1 MTERKY
7 RSISKGEGPNER
19 GEDAALRQFPG
30 LTEGDLKKASALFKR
45 YVFYRTKGKGRTI
58 WTSCCGVRERY
69 IGMDMREVRPE
80 DRAMMTAQHN
90 ALIRCPFC
98 GETAQVKCVGKIGIG
113 RMIEEYQPAVFLH
126 TSQSGKTI
134 YAQGY
139 WMKKEY
145 SQADT
150 DTLCAAPLFMATM
163 VCRFRAGEAI
173 RWEQDWG
180 GEWIRAKESC
190 FGEEPFRQNGLF
202 SAVPEYSVIGME
214 RLEKSF
220 LRYIDLYEAQRA
232 IEYVHNSHIDRWMC
246 LIRFLYVAAQYPR
259 QTEMLLKMG
268 LGDILDDWVKLRKKN
283 AAVLNWAETDP
294 RKAFRLT
301 GAELKEWIDSGGE
314 TRALTFRRFLAKH
327 GICIK
332 ISEAAAMLR
341 GTCDLEGQLRKAFRR
356 AEEYHGK
363 KGQVLRYLRGKG
375 ENELQQRLEAAT
387 RYWLDYIDAAES
399 NGVELWKKKNF
410 LPQDLRR
417 ANDRECSIRQAR
429 LEAERA
435 EQEKRKALAEA
446 ETWAVRFEEVRKKYA
461 LEMDGLVIVA
471 PGCANDIL
479 REGKALCHCVGG
491 YADRH
496 RDGKTTILFL
506 RKAQTPD
513 KPFMTIEMNGNKL
526 VQIHG
531 YRNEGVYTGK
541 GRFAPD
547 PRKVYKDW
555 LDTWM
560 RWLMA
565 GSPRRKDGTA
575 RMQKGK
581 KPAKT
586 VA

>member
-1 MTERKY
+1 MQTWQK
-7 RSISKGEGPNER
+7 SISKGEGPNER

-30 LTEGDLKKASALFKR
+30 LTEGDLTKANALFKR

-80 DRAMMTAQHN
+80 DSAALTARHG
-90 ALIRCPFC
+90 ALIRYPFC
-98 GETAQVKCVGKIGIG
+98 GATAQIKCVGKIGIG
-113 RMIEEYQPAVFLH
+113 HMIEEYKPAVFLH

-163 VCRFRAGEAI
+163 VYRFRAGEAI
-173 RWEQDWG
+173 RWEQEWT

-190 FGEEPFRQNGLF
+190 FGEEPFRTYGLF
-202 SAVPEYSVIGME
+202 SGVPEYHAIGME

-220 LRYIDLYEAQRA
+220 LRYIDLCEAQRA
-232 IEYVHNSHIDRWMC
+232 IEYVRHGDTSKWMC

-259 QTEMLLKMG
+259 QTEMLLKMR
-268 LGDILDDWVKLRKKN
+268 LGNILDDWVKLKKKN
-283 AAVLNWAETDP
+283 AAVLRWEETDP

-314 TRALTFRRFLAKH
+314 TRVLTFRKQLERE
-327 GICIK
+327 GIHAGIA
-332 ISEAAAMLR
+332 ETVQMVR
-341 GTCDLEGQLRKAFRR
+341 GTVDLESVMRNAFRKAD
-356 AEEYHGK
+356 EWHGN
-363 KGQVLRYLRGKG
+363 KGQVLRYLRERAEPGSLG
-375 ENELQQRLEAAT
+375 RLDAAT

-410 LPQDLRR
+410 LPRDLRR
-417 ANDRECSIRQAR
+417 AHDRECSIRQAR

-435 EQEKRKALAEA
+435 EQERRKALAEA
-446 ETWAVRFEEVRKKYA
+446 EIWAVRFEEVRKKYA

-479 REGKALCHCVGG
+479 QEGKVLCHCVGG
-491 YADRH
+491 YANRH

-506 RKAQTPD
+506 RKAQAPD

-531 YRNEGVYTGK
+531 YRNEGLYTGK

-565 GSPRRKDGTA
+565 GSPRKKDGTA
-575 RMQKGK
+575 RIPK
-581 KPAKT
+581 KKKA
-586 VA
+586 AA

>member
-1 MTERKY
+1 MAGRRYE
-7 RSISKGEGPNER
+7 SISAGKGPNEQR
-19 GEDAALRQFPG
+19 EDAALRQFPG
-30 LTEGDLKKASALFKR
+30 LTESDLTKANALFKR
-45 YVFYRTKGKGRTI
+45 YVFYRTKGNGRTL
-58 WTSCCGVRERY
+58 WTSCCGARERY

-80 DRAMMTAQHN
+80 DRAVLWARHGDR
-90 ALIRCPFC
+90 IECPFC
-98 GETAQVKCVGKIGIG
+98 GKTAQVKCVGKIGIG
-113 RMIEEYQPAVFLH
+113 RMIEEYQPVVFLH

-139 WMKKEY
+139 WTKKEY

-163 VCRFRAGEAI
+163 VYRFRAGEAI

-190 FGEEPFRQNGLF
+190 FGEEPFRKNGLF
-202 SAVPEYSVIGME
+202 SGVLEYSVIGME

-220 LRYIDLYEAQRA
+220 LRYIDLYEAKCA
-232 IEYVHNSHIDRWMC
+232 IEYVRNSHIDRWMC

-301 GAELKEWIDSGGE
+301 GAELKEWIDSGGG

-341 GTCDLEGQLRKAFRR
+341 GTYTLEGQLRKAFRR
-356 AEEYHGK
+356 AEEYHGN
-363 KGQVLRYLRGKG
+363 KGQVLRYLRERAEPGSLG
-375 ENELQQRLEAAT
+375 RLDAAT

-399 NGVELWKKKNF
+399 NGMELWKKKNF
-410 LPQDLRR
+410 LPQDLRQ
-417 ANDRECSIRQAR
+417 AHDSATGIRQAR
-429 LEAERA
+429 IAADARKA
-435 EQEKRKALAEA
+435 AKGKALADA
-446 ETWAVRFEEVRKKYA
+446 KIWAAREEEVRRKYA
-461 LEMDGLVIVA
+461 LEMDGLVIAV
-471 PGCANDIL
+471 PRCEEDIL
-479 REGKALCHCVGG
+479 QEGKALCHCVGG

-506 RKAQTPD
+506 RKATEPD
-513 KPFMTIEMNGNKL
+513 KPFLTIEMNGNKL

-531 YRNEGVYTGK
+531 YRNEGIHTAK

-547 PRKVYKDW
+547 PRKAYKDW

-560 RWLMA
+560 RWLLA
-565 GSPRRKDGTA
+565 GSPRKKDGTA
-575 RMQKGK
+575 RIPK
-581 KPAKT
+581 KKKT
-586 VA
+586 AA

>member
-1 MTERKY
+1 MAERKY
-7 RSISKGEGPNER
+7 KSISKGEGPNER
-19 GEDAALRQFPG
+19 SEDAALRQFPG
-30 LTEGDLKKASALFKR
+30 LTEGDLTKANALFKR

-69 IGMDMREVRPE
+69 IGMDMREVRPK
-80 DRAMMTAQHN
+80 DSAALTARHGS
-90 ALIRCPFC
+90 LIRCPFC
-98 GETAQVKCVGKIGIG
+98 GATAQVKCVGKIGIG

-150 DTLCAAPLFMATM
+150 DTLCAAPKFMATM
-163 VCRFRAGEAI
+163 VCRFREGEAV
-173 RWEQDWG
+173 RWEQEWS

-190 FGEEPFRQNGLF
+190 FGEEPFRKNGLYG
-202 SAVPEYSVIGME
+202 AVAEYHAIGME

-220 LRYIDLYEAQRA
+220 LRYIDLCEAQ
-232 IEYVHNSHIDRWMC
+232 IYIDYLRGIDNWTTLMR
-246 LIRFLYVAAQYPR
+246 LLYVAAQYPR

-268 LGDILDDWVKLRKKN
+268 LGDILDDWVHRKKKN
-283 AAVLNWAETDP
+283 AAVLRWEETDP

-314 TRALTFRRFLAKH
+314 TRALTFRKQLERA
-327 GICIK
+327 GIRVGIAETAQMVK
-332 ISEAAAMLR
+332 
-341 GTCDLEGQLRKAFRR
+341 GTVDLESVMREAFQKVD
-356 AEEYHGK
+356 EWHGN
-363 KGQVLRYLRGKG
+363 KGQVLRYLRGKS

-399 NGVELWKKKNF
+399 NGVELWKKKNL
-410 LPQDLRR
+410 LPQDLRQ
-417 ANDRECSIRQAR
+417 AHDSAAGIRQAR
-429 LEAERA
+429 IEAAAKKAAKE
-435 EQEKRKALAEA
+435 KALADA
-446 ETWAVRFEEVRKKYA
+446 KIWAAREEEVRRKYA

-531 YRNEGVYTGK
+531 YRNEGLYTGR

-547 PRKVYKDW
+547 PKDTYKDW
-555 LDTWM
+555 LEA
-560 RWLMA
+560 WLHWLKN

-575 RMQKGK
+575 RMPKGK